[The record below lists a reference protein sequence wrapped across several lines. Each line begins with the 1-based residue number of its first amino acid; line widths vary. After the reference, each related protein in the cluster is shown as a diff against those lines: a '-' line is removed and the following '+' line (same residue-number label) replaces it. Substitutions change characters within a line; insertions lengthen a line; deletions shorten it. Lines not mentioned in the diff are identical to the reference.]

1 MTKCHGR
8 AQTPHERARSHLEIS
23 EITRATL
30 KATFAT
36 IHLAAP
42 YDQIQ
47 TLTSRLAHISFTR
60 SLAPIRRVQ
69 KTRNRPLHPELL
81 DEAMDQASRRI

>member
-8 AQTPHERARSHLEIS
+8 AQTPHERAPSHLEIS

-47 TLTSRLAHISFTR
+47 TLTSQLEHVSLTR
-60 SLAPIRRVQ
+60 GLAPIRRVN
-69 KTRNRPLHPELL
+69 KTFNRPLHPEVL
-81 DEAMDQASRRI
+81 DEARFGKLGW